1 MLEVSI
7 RERFTRPLVL
17 PFLSSHIDWSYGR
30 TAITSDL
37 FFYYLIFHISAMLF
51 IMLVYHVFLFR
62 RTIRM
67 THTIVYQKKLTHT
80 IG

>member
-30 TAITSDL
+30 TAIASDIL
-37 FFYYLIFHISAMLF
+37 FLLFDLPYKCYVVYYACISC
-51 IMLVYHVFLFR
+51 VF
-62 RTIRM
+62 
-67 THTIVYQKKLTHT
+67 V
-80 IG
+80 